1 MSFFQKSILFQSWR
15 EPSKISNKR
24 LSKAVLLLMLLSFSH
39 VTFGLDYCDSASG
52 NRDYEQID
60 SVTVNNIIKQNLSSD
75 AYIHIQDSGMTL
87 IKGASNEISIAPLF
101 GASSYNEYYKIWVDL
116 DSNGVFDSN
125 EQLFNTSTDSV
136 ALGSIFIPANT
147 SSGVKRMRVIQNY
160 EGITSACGDFSYGQ
174 VVDIDIPVQDEWIK
188 CADEGEVCFGTSDNI
203 DVTIRY
209 GIPGKWAYRYN
220 EVIANN
226 VGISNDIGVSCNNAF
241 NEFGDPAPG
250 SPKSCYYKLEKFPDY
265 PGRDPT
271 APIQTLHSVTDD
283 SAEEFYA
290 STLIHY
296 GSLVSP
302 DGNSELLMQPDGQ
315 LVIWSGGQATWISN
329 PYQSNSN
336 NDRFTF
342 HVVHNGI
349 EIRRNNSTVVWS
361 AYPPGGAANTNY
373 LLSID
378 NNGQLTLNDLENG
391 IVRWRVSNGTDEF
404 RNDPLSESTIESL
417 YGKAGWVHTA
427 DWDSNDHN
435 TFNTKHNGHS
445 HWRMH
450 EFYQNMTHG
459 LKKVGAKIDD
469 VVVDAWDEAVAFEE
483 KAASAIHYGI
493 FDNILNN
500 IPSSRAVDLATGIS
514 GLVTHLDNG
523 NLDLGELIED
533 EMAKF
538 ADGTLLQDEHSEI
551 IAAVDDITLAEGRK
565 LQTATTATTCNQWG
579 AICTW
584 LSQPQNAG
592 KRLDYAL
599 EIDPTAVNKMFS
611 KGGFIDASAG
621 WVDQL
626 QFRLF
631 FTHPRLDAA
640 GRYSTQIRLRLLDY
654 AGYYGSAGMSSNY
667 GALDFSADA
676 GLVTIR
682 DIILPYTWDTNK
694 TFSNGRE
701 FQGIKYLA
709 LTGAMAE
716 AAIDGSLNISEIKK
730 SASAKVIER
739 LNNVILLIED
749 NTATE
754 VVTLNFGETISY
766 ASGLGGAQEVDL
778 IMNTVNQLPSKF
790 SGNIGFETGVGI
802 TPAAF
807 YFDLNEMRDLA
818 LSKNYPPAL
827 ASVGFHMFTI
837 IITEILGEAGIVA
850 AGIFAGLDEAEAA
863 EAAVNWGAG
872 LSLVNSELMLGGLIG
887 DALYYGVHRKIFGK
901 TDAVSMSAEA
911 FWWGAGKLGLAINTP
926 GVASKADE
934 LFDTSGHSSGAPIKL
949 RMQINGSWWAHE
961 YWSSGN
967 NRLKSYGSFQL
978 KTKNGSCIKSR
989 TYYIDAVQVPCMN
1002 KDKFYWMAKPFGAP
1016 EENTYQLRSQF
1027 DNKCITT
1034 DHTTVLNGTRLSV
1047 QACDSSLNQ
1056 RFKVRRL
1063 AGKMTFT
1070 SILNDTKCF
1079 DDTGGTSDIHMW
1091 TCDLKN
1097 QNQYFTVD
1105 YSTGIDVASWFN
1117 LKSSG
1122 AIAHTIRAK
1131 DATNCIGYLPSAS
1144 AVLQTCNTNLSGNNS
1159 NHTFYLVNKN
1169 DGYFKI
1175 LASHT
1180 DATIVSSNRIYL
1192 AEVDDNV
1199 AEFVQYSITAETDW
1213 EPLVQDDG
1221 SVKLKNRSSGLCMQ
1235 HENGGMFVRE
1245 CRSKKD
1251 ADQKFIINIDKYN
1264 LNGGYD

>member
-1 MSFFQKSILFQSWR
+1 MLFFQKSILLQSWR

-24 LSKAVLLLMLLSFSH
+24 LSKAVLLLVLLSFSH

-52 NRDYEQID
+52 NRSYEQINT
-60 SVTVNNIIKQNLSSD
+60 VNVNNILTQSLSSD

-87 IKGASNEISIAPLF
+87 IKGALNEIAIAPLF
-101 GASSYNEYYKIWVDL
+101 SGVTYDEYYKIWVDL
-116 DSNGVFDSN
+116 NSNGSFEDN
-125 EQLFNTSTDSV
+125 EQLFYTNTDSL
-136 ALGSIFIPANT
+136 ALDSIFIPANT
-147 SSGVKRMRVIQNY
+147 SSGVKRMRVIQSFFD
-160 EGITSACGDFSYGQ
+160 ITSACGDISYGQ

-188 CADEGEVCFGTSDNI
+188 CADEGGVCFGTNEKNN
-203 DVTIRY
+203 VTIRY
-209 GIPGKWAYRYN
+209 GIPRKWAYRYN
-220 EVIANN
+220 EVLVDN
-226 VGISNDIGVSCNNAF
+226 VGISNDLVVDCNNNF

-265 PGRDPT
+265 PGRDPN

-302 DGNSELLMQPDGQ
+302 DGNSELVMQPDGQ

-336 NDRFTF
+336 NDQFTF

-349 EIRRNNSTVVWS
+349 EIRKNYTTVVWS
-361 AYPPGGAANTNY
+361 AYPEGITANTNY
-373 LLSID
+373 LLSLD
-378 NNGQLTLNDLENG
+378 NNGQLTLNDLEDG

-404 RNDPLSESTIESL
+404 RNDSLSESTIESL
-417 YGKAGWVHTA
+417 HAKAGWVHTA
-427 DWDSNDHN
+427 DWDNNDH
-435 TFNTKHNGHS
+435 TAFNTKHNGHS

-450 EFYQNMTHG
+450 EFYHNMTHG

-469 VVVDAWDEAVAFEE
+469 VFVDAWDEVVAFEE
-483 KAASAIHYGI
+483 KTSSAIHYGI
-493 FDNILNN
+493 LDKALNRL
-500 IPSSRAVDLATGIS
+500 PSSRAVEFATGIS

-523 NLDLGELIED
+523 SLDLGELIED
-533 EMAKF
+533 EMAKL
-538 ADGTLLQDEHSEI
+538 ADGILLQDEHSEI

-599 EIDPTAVNKMFS
+599 EIDPTAINKMFS
-611 KGGFIDASAG
+611 AGEFIHASAG

-654 AGYYGSAGMSSNY
+654 AGYYGSAGINDDYAS
-667 GALDFSADA
+667 LDGTVDA

-682 DIILPYTWDTNK
+682 DIILPYTWDTDK

-716 AAIDGSLNISEIKK
+716 AAIDVNLNLSDIKK
-730 SASAKVIER
+730 AYGEKALER
-739 LNNVILLIED
+739 LNKATNAIEGFVEEAGIEMV
-749 NTATE
+749 NLTA
-754 VVTLNFGETISY
+754 GGTIAY
-766 ASGLGGAQEVDL
+766 ASGLGGAEEVDAVF
-778 IMNTVNQLPSKF
+778 NAYKDLPGKL
-790 SGNIGFETGVGI
+790 SGSIGFETGLGI

-807 YFDLNEMRDLA
+807 YFDLNEMRDVA
-818 LSKNYPPAL
+818 LSKDYPPAL

-837 IITEILGEAGIVA
+837 IMTEILGEAVMLGGGVFSGVDELAAAA
-850 AGIFAGLDEAEAA
+850 AG
-863 EAAVNWGAG
+863 WGAG
-872 LSLVNSELMLGGLIG
+872 LSLANSELMLGGLMG
-887 DALYYGVHRKIFGK
+887 DAYYYGMHREIFGK

-911 FWWGAGKLGLAINTP
+911 FWWGAAKLGWTIDTP
-926 GVASKADE
+926 GLVSKALE
-934 LFDTSGHSSGAPIKL
+934 LFGTHGQSSGAPMKL

-989 TYYIDAVQVPCMN
+989 TNHTDAVQEPCMN
-1002 KDKFYWMAKPFGAP
+1002 EDKFYWMAKPFGAP
-1016 EENTYQLRSQF
+1016 EDNTYQLRSQF
-1027 DNKCITT
+1027 DNKCIRTT
-1034 DHTTVLNGTRLSV
+1034 TTVVNGTILSV

-1079 DDTGGTSDIHMW
+1079 DDRGGTSDIHMW
-1091 TCDLKN
+1091 ACDLKN

-1105 YSTGIDVASWFN
+1105 YSTGIDVASWSN
-1117 LKSSG
+1117 LISSG

-1131 DATNCIGYLPSAS
+1131 DATNCIGFEVSGS

-1159 NHTFYLVNKN
+1159 NQTFYLIKN
-1169 DGYFKI
+1169 DEYFKI
-1175 LASHT
+1175 LASNT
-1180 DATIVSSNRIYL
+1180 DATVISPDRIYL
-1192 AEVDDNV
+1192 AEGDDNV
-1199 AEFVQYSITAETDW
+1199 AEFVIHSNTAETDW
-1213 EPLVQDDG
+1213 QPLVQDDG
-1221 SVKLKNRSSGLCMQ
+1221 SVKLKNRSSGQCMQ
-1235 HENGGMFVRE
+1235 HENGGMFVSS
-1245 CRSKKD
+1245 CDSGKD
-1251 ADQKFIINIDKYN
+1251 AEQKFIINIDKYN